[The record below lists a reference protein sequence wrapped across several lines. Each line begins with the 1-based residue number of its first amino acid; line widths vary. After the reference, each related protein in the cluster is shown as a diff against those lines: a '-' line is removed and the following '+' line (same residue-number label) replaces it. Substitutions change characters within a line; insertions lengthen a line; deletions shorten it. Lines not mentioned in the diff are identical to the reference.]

1 MNNTTKQVETI
12 NNNNKLVKLLMINE
26 INKAIA
32 KDNDFAKKTFSHS
45 LLKADFFG
53 KADENYKSQEV
64 KDIFTELGIAFK
76 DKYEYFQ
83 SMYGYGKSQTALL
96 ISISKLDKETIE
108 SYLIADNSPTLQNL
122 AKFVKGT
129 KETETNTTSKGIS
142 ERSETAKPK
151 KVTTEAKHVEF
162 KASQGATKNEV
173 IELIQKL
180 MADYQIAPTELMAIN
195 TEIAM
200 AC

>member
-1 MNNTTKQVETI
+1 MTHTKQVETI
-12 NNNNKLVKLLMINE
+12 NKNTKLVKLLMINE
-26 INKAIA
+26 INKAIL
-32 KDNDFAKKTFSHS
+32 KDDEFAKKTFSHS

-53 KADENYKSQEV
+53 KADEGYKSQDV
-64 KDIFTELGIAFK
+64 KDIFAELGITFI

-96 ISISKLDKETIE
+96 ISISKLDKEIIN

-129 KETETNTTSKGIS
+129 KETETNTTREGIS
-142 ERSETAKPK
+142 EKSETAKPK
-151 KVTTEAKHVEF
+151 KVTTEAKHVEA
-162 KASQGATKNEV
+162 KISEGATKNEV
-173 IELIQKL
+173 IELINKL
-180 MADYQIAPTELMAIN
+180 MADYQIAPTELTAVN
-195 TEIAM
+195 SEIAM